1 MSRVSSVSGT
11 AESSGTSTPA
21 TAPAGLAS
29 PAAPS
34 TYNEESIQVLKGL
47 EAVRKRPGMYIGDTD
62 DGTGLHHMVHEVVDN
77 SVDEALAGFCTR
89 IEVKIH
95 FDGSVSVDDN
105 GRGIPVGEHPTEKR
119 PTAEVVMTVLHAG
132 GKFNHSNYKV
142 SGGLHGVGVSV
153 VNALSEWL
161 KLEIKRDGKVY
172 YQEYRRGDPATLIDE
187 IGVSERTGTKITFKP
202 DSEIFKGT
210 EYSFELL
217 SQRLRELSYLNRGL
231 SIAIED
237 ERSGKA
243 HDFHFIGGLAE
254 FVADLGTSKT
264 VIHDKPIVVEGE
276 VDGTQVEIALQW
288 NDSYQESIFCFTNN
302 IKNKDGGT
310 HLTGF
315 RAALTRTVNAYA
327 QASGLLK
334 DLKNGLGGDD
344 ISEGLT
350 AIVSVK
356 HPDPKFSNQPKDKL
370 VSSEVKGIV
379 ERIVNERLGRFL
391 EEHPREAKQIIEKAV
406 LAARARDAARKAREL
421 VQRKGALDFSSLPG
435 KLADCQERDP
445 ALSELYIVEGD
456 SAGGSAKQGR
466 NRKDQAI
473 LPLRGKIL
481 NVEKA
486 RLDKML
492 SSTEIVTLITALGCG
507 VEKEKEIDK
516 IRYHRVIIMTDADVD
531 GSHIRTLLLTFFYR
545 HFPEMVERG
554 YLYIA
559 QPPLY
564 RVKKGKKELYLKNE
578 QALEDHLVESATE
591 NLSLRPSTGAEALKG
606 DKLRTLARQASRYK
620 RLLRAIDRKC
630 DARLVDAIVK
640 SARLAKGDLR
650 DQMVV
655 ARALANLQ
663 QYFDA
668 YAPELS
674 DAVLKVAP
682 DTEHGGFRIEA
693 AARPGGVRKGTTI
706 DFAFMNSPE
715 FTDLTALYADLATL
729 GNPPYLLEGGSEPV
743 EFARLEDLAD
753 RILELGKKGLSIQRY
768 KGLGEMNPEQLWE
781 TTMDPAR
788 RTLLQVRVE
797 DAYEADRLFSTLMGD
812 LVEPRREFIAQ
823 NALNVRNLDV

>member
-1 MSRVSSVSGT
+1 MST
-11 AESSGTSTPA
+11 DADN
-21 TAPAGLAS
+21 APGQEL
-29 PAAPS
+29 PKGPS
-34 TYNEESIQVLKGL
+34 EYNEESIQVLKGL
-47 EAVRKRPGMYIGDTD
+47 EAVRMRPGMYIGDTD
-62 DGTGLHHMVHEVVDN
+62 DGSGLHHMVYEVVDN
-77 SVDEALAGFCTR
+77 SVDEALAGYCNR
-89 IEVKIH
+89 IDVQVH
-95 FDGSVSVDDN
+95 FDDSVSVEDN

-119 PTAEVVMTVLHAG
+119 PTAEIVMTVLHAG

-172 YQEYRRGDPATLIDE
+172 HQEYRQGDPATKLEE
-187 IGVSERTGTKITFKP
+187 IGVSEKSGTKITFKP
-202 DSEIFKGT
+202 DAAIFKGT
-210 EYSFELL
+210 REFSFEVL

-231 SIAIED
+231 TITLED
-237 ERSGKA
+237 ERNGKS
-243 HDFHFIGGLAE
+243 HEFNFVGGLAQ
-254 FVADLGTSKT
+254 FVADLNTT
-264 VIHDKPIVVEGE
+264 RVVTHDKPIVVEGE
-276 VDGTQVEIALQW
+276 QDGTVVEIALQW
-288 NDSYQESIFCFTNN
+288 NDSYQDSIFCFTNN

-327 QASGLLK
+327 QATGLLK

-350 AIVSVK
+350 AVVSVK

-391 EEHPREAKQIIEKAV
+391 EEHPREAKQVIEKAV

-421 VQRKGALDFSSLPG
+421 VQRKGALDISSLPG

-492 SSTEIVTLITALGCG
+492 SSQEIVTLITALGCG
-507 VEKEKEIDK
+507 VEKEKEIEK
-516 IRYHRVIIMTDADVD
+516 IRYHRVIVMTDADVD

-545 HFPEMVERG
+545 HFPEIVERG
-554 YLYIA
+554 YLFIA

-564 RVKKGKKELYLKNE
+564 RVKKGKREIYLKNE
-578 QALEDHLVESATE
+578 QALDEFLLDSATE
-591 NLSLRPSTGAEALKG
+591 NLLLQPSSGGEAIGGETLRH
-606 DKLRTLARQASRYK
+606 LARVAGRYR
-620 RLLRAIDRKC
+620 RLLRVLDRRF

-640 SARLAKGDLR
+640 AARLSKADLKDPKLIAK
-650 DQMVV
+650 
-655 ARALANLQ
+655 ALARLEE
-663 QYFDA
+663 YFEA
-668 YAPELS
+668 YAPELK
-674 DAVLKVAP
+674 DVVLKLAP
-682 DTEHGGFRIEA
+682 DSEHGGFKIEA
-693 AARPGGVRKGTTI
+693 PVRPSGIRRATVI
-706 DFAFMNSPE
+706 DFPFLDSPE
-715 FTDLTALYADLATL
+715 FADLSAL
-729 GNPPYLLEGGSEPV
+729 HQELSVMGQSPY
-743 EFARLEDLAD
+743 RLVSGQDTVDFERVEDLAE
-753 RILELGKKGLSIQRY
+753 RVNELGKKGLQIQRY

-797 DAYEADRLFSTLMGD
+797 DAFEADRLFSTLMGD
-812 LVEPRREFIAQ
+812 LVEPRRDFIGQ

>member
-1 MSRVSSVSGT
+1 MSTDTDSATGQEPARP
-11 AESSGTSTPA
+11 TSE
-21 TAPAGLAS
+21 
-29 PAAPS
+29 
-34 TYNEESIQVLKGL
+34 YNEESIQVLKGL
-47 EAVRKRPGMYIGDTD
+47 EAVRMRPGMYIGDTD
-62 DGTGLHHMVHEVVDN
+62 DGSGLHHMAYEVVDN
-77 SVDEALAGFCTR
+77 SGDEALAGVCNR
-89 IEVKIH
+89 IGVQVH
-95 FDGSVSVDDN
+95 FDDSVSVEDN

-119 PTAEVVMTVLHAG
+119 PTAEIVMTVLHAG

-172 YQEYRRGDPATLIDE
+172 YQEYRRGDPVTSLEE
-187 IGVSERTGTKITFKP
+187 IGVSEKTGTKITFKP
-202 DSEIFKGT
+202 DPTIFKGT
-210 EYSFELL
+210 TEFSFEVL
-217 SQRLRELSYLNRGL
+217 SQRLRELCYLNRGL
-231 SIAIED
+231 TITLED
-237 ERSGKA
+237 ERNGKA
-243 HDFHFIGGLAE
+243 HEFQFTGGLAQ
-254 FVADLGTSKT
+254 FVADLNTT
-264 VIHDKPIVVEGE
+264 RVVTHEKPIVVEGE
-276 VDGTQVEIALQW
+276 QDGTVVEIALQW
-288 NDSYQESIFCFTNN
+288 NDSYTDSIFCFTNN

-327 QASGLLK
+327 QAAGLLK

-344 ISEGLT
+344 ISEGMT
-350 AIVSVK
+350 AVVSVK

-391 EEHPREAKQIIEKAV
+391 EEHPREAKQVIEKAV

-421 VQRKGALDFSSLPG
+421 VQRKGALDISSLPG

-492 SSTEIVTLITALGCG
+492 SSQEIVVLITALGCG
-507 VEKEKEIDK
+507 VEKEKEIEK
-516 IRYHRVIIMTDADVD
+516 IRYHRVIVMTDADVD

-545 HFPEMVERG
+545 HFPEIIERG
-554 YLYIA
+554 YLFIA

-564 RVKKGKKELYLKNE
+564 RVKKGKREIYLKNE
-578 QALEDHLVESATE
+578 QALEEFLLDSATE
-591 NLSLRPSTGAEALKG
+591 NLTLRPG
-606 DKLRTLARQASRYK
+606 DGGQPIGGDTLRHLARQAGRYR
-620 RLLRAIDRKC
+620 RLLRVVDRRF
-630 DARLVDAIVK
+630 DARLVDAIIK
-640 SARLAKGDLR
+640 AAHLSKADLKDPKLIAKGLARLEE
-650 DQMVV
+650 
-655 ARALANLQ
+655 
-663 QYFDA
+663 YFEV
-668 YAPELS
+668 YAPELK
-674 DAVLKVAP
+674 DVVLKLAP
-682 DTEHGGFRIEA
+682 DSEHGGYKIEA
-693 AARPGGVRKGTTI
+693 PVRPSGIRRATVI
-706 DFAFMNSPE
+706 DFPFLDSPE
-715 FTDLTALYADLATL
+715 FADLTALHQELSIMGVA
-729 GNPPYLLEGGSEPV
+729 PYRLQSGSDQV
-743 EFARLEDLAD
+743 DFDRVEDLGD
-753 RILELGKKGLSIQRY
+753 RIHELGKKGLQIQRY

-797 DAYEADRLFSTLMGD
+797 DAFEADRLFSTLMGD

>member
-1 MSRVSSVSGT
+1 MSTETDNALGQ
-11 AESSGTSTPA
+11 EQPKG
-21 TAPAGLAS
+21 
-29 PAAPS
+29 PS
-34 TYNEESIQVLKGL
+34 EYNEESIQVLKGL
-47 EAVRKRPGMYIGDTD
+47 EAVRMRPGMYIGDTD
-62 DGTGLHHMVHEVVDN
+62 DGSGLHHMVYEVVDN
-77 SVDEALAGFCTR
+77 SVDEALAGYCNR
-89 IEVKIH
+89 INVQVH
-95 FDGSVSVDDN
+95 FDDSVSVEDN

-119 PTAEVVMTVLHAG
+119 PTAEIVMTVLHAG

-172 YQEYRRGDPATLIDE
+172 HQEYRKGDPATGLEE
-187 IGVSERTGTKITFKP
+187 IGVSEKSGTKITFKP
-202 DSEIFKGT
+202 DGSIFKGIT
-210 EYSFELL
+210 EFSFEIL

-231 SIAIED
+231 TITLED
-237 ERSGKA
+237 ERSGKS
-243 HDFHFIGGLAE
+243 HEFKFEGGLAQ
-254 FVADLGTSKT
+254 FVADLNTT
-264 VIHDKPIVVEGE
+264 RVVTHDKPIVVEGE
-276 VDGTQVEIALQW
+276 QDGTIVEIALQW
-288 NDSYQESIFCFTNN
+288 NDSYQDSIFCFTNN

-327 QASGLLK
+327 QSAGLLK

-350 AIVSVK
+350 AVVSVK

-391 EEHPREAKQIIEKAV
+391 EEHPREAKQVIEKAV

-421 VQRKGALDFSSLPG
+421 VQRKGALDISSLPG

-492 SSTEIVTLITALGCG
+492 SSQEIVTLITALGCG
-507 VEKEKEIDK
+507 VEKEKEIEK
-516 IRYHRVIIMTDADVD
+516 IRYHRVIVMTDADVD

-545 HFPEMVERG
+545 HFPEIVERG
-554 YLYIA
+554 YLFIA

-564 RVKKGKKELYLKNE
+564 RVKRGKREIYLKNE
-578 QALEDHLVESATE
+578 QALEEFLLDNATE
-591 NLSLRPSTGAEALKG
+591 NLSLSPNSGGEAIGGEAL
-606 DKLRTLARQASRYK
+606 RQLARLAGRYR
-620 RLLRAIDRKC
+620 RLLKVLDRRF
-630 DARLVDAIVK
+630 DARLVDAIIK
-640 SARLAKGDLR
+640 AARLSKADLKDPKLIAK
-650 DQMVV
+650 
-655 ARALANLQ
+655 ALARLEA
-663 QYFDA
+663 YFET
-668 YAPELS
+668 YAPELR
-674 DAVLKVAP
+674 DVVLKLAP
-682 DTEHGGFRIEA
+682 DSEHGGYKIEA
-693 AARPGGVRKGTTI
+693 PVRPSGIRRATVI
-706 DFAFMNSPE
+706 DYLFLDSPE
-715 FTDLTALYADLATL
+715 FADLTALYQELSVM
-729 GNPPYLLEGGSEPV
+729 GPSPYRLVSGGDCV
-743 EFARLEDLAD
+743 DFDRVEDLAD
-753 RILELGKKGLSIQRY
+753 RVNELGKKGLQIQRY

-797 DAYEADRLFSTLMGD
+797 DAFEADRLFSTLMGD

>member
-1 MSRVSSVSGT
+1 MSTDVDN
-11 AESSGTSTPA
+11 ATSQELPK
-21 TAPAGLAS
+21 G
-29 PAAPS
+29 PS
-34 TYNEESIQVLKGL
+34 EYNEESIQVLKGL
-47 EAVRKRPGMYIGDTD
+47 EAVRMRPGMYIGDTD
-62 DGTGLHHMVHEVVDN
+62 DGSGLHHMVYEVVDN
-77 SVDEALAGFCTR
+77 SVDEALAGYCNR
-89 IEVKIH
+89 IDVQVH
-95 FDGSVSVDDN
+95 FDDSVSVEDN

-119 PTAEVVMTVLHAG
+119 PTAEIVMTVLHAG

-172 YQEYRRGDPATLIDE
+172 HQEYGRGDPVTKLEE
-187 IGVSERTGTKITFKP
+187 IGISEKSGTKITFKP
-202 DSEIFKGT
+202 DTAIFKGIH
-210 EYSFELL
+210 EFSFELL

-231 SIAIED
+231 TITLED
-237 ERSGKA
+237 ERSGKS
-243 HDFHFIGGLAE
+243 HEFNFVGGLAQ
-254 FVADLGTSKT
+254 FVADLNTT
-264 VIHDKPIVVEGE
+264 RVVTHDKPIVVEGE
-276 VDGTQVEIALQW
+276 QDGTVVEIALQW
-288 NDSYQESIFCFTNN
+288 NDSYQDSIFCFTNN

-327 QASGLLK
+327 QATGLLK

-350 AIVSVK
+350 AVVSVK

-391 EEHPREAKQIIEKAV
+391 EEHPREAKQVIEKAV

-421 VQRKGALDFSSLPG
+421 VQRKGALDISSLPG

-492 SSTEIVTLITALGCG
+492 SSQEIVTLITALGCG
-507 VEKEKEIDK
+507 VEKEKEIEK
-516 IRYHRVIIMTDADVD
+516 IRYHRVIVMTDADVD

-545 HFPEMVERG
+545 HFPEIVERG
-554 YLYIA
+554 YLFIA

-564 RVKKGKKELYLKNE
+564 RVKKGKREIYLKNE
-578 QALEDHLVESATE
+578 QALDEFLLDSATE
-591 NLSLRPSTGAEALKG
+591 NLMLRPSSGGEAIGGEAL
-606 DKLRTLARQASRYK
+606 RHLARLAGRYR
-620 RLLRAIDRKC
+620 RLLRAVDRRL

-640 SARLAKGDLR
+640 AAHLSKADLKDPKLIAKALARLEE
-650 DQMVV
+650 
-655 ARALANLQ
+655 
-663 QYFDA
+663 YFDA
-668 YAPELS
+668 YAPELR
-674 DAVLKVAP
+674 DVVLKLAP
-682 DTEHGGFRIEA
+682 DSEHGGYKIEA
-693 AARPGGVRKGTTI
+693 PVRPSGIRRATVI
-706 DFAFMNSPE
+706 DFAFLDSPE
-715 FTDLTALYADLATL
+715 FADLSAL
-729 GNPPYLLEGGSEPV
+729 HQELSVMGPSPYRLVSGGDTV
-743 EFARLEDLAD
+743 DFDRVEDLAD
-753 RILELGKKGLSIQRY
+753 RVNELGKKGLQIQRY

-781 TTMDPAR
+781 TTMDPSR

-797 DAYEADRLFSTLMGD
+797 DAFEADRLFSTLMGD
-812 LVEPRREFIAQ
+812 LVEPRRDFIAQ

>member
-1 MSRVSSVSGT
+1 MS
-11 AESSGTSTPA
+11 E
-21 TAPAGLAS
+21 
-29 PAAPS
+29 
-34 TYNEESIQVLKGL
+34 YNEESIQVLKGL

-62 DGTGLHHMVHEVVDN
+62 DGSGLHHMVYEVVDN
-77 SVDEALAGFCTR
+77 SVDEALAGFCNR
-89 IEVKIH
+89 IDVKIH
-95 FDGSVSVDDN
+95 HDGSVSVEDN

-119 PTAEVVMTVLHAG
+119 PTAEIVMTVLHAG

-153 VNALSEWL
+153 VNALSELL
-161 KLEIKRDGKVY
+161 KLEIKRDGKTW
-172 YQEYRRGDPATLIDE
+172 YQEYRRGAPTTVLEA
-187 IGVSERTGTKITFKP
+187 IGVTDKTGTKTTFKP
-202 DSEIFKGT
+202 DPEIFKGT
-210 EYSFELL
+210 EFSFEVL

-231 SIAIED
+231 TISLAD
-237 ERSGKA
+237 ERSGKS
-243 HDFHFIGGLAE
+243 HDFHADGGIAQ
-254 FVADLGTSKT
+254 FVADLSSSKT
-264 VIHDKPIVVEGE
+264 VVHDKPIVIEGE
-276 VDGTQVEIALQW
+276 VEGTVVEIAAQW
-288 NDSYQESIFCFTNN
+288 NDSFQELIYCFTNN

-327 QASGLLK
+327 QPSGLLK
-334 DLKNGLGGDD
+334 DLKAGLGGDD
-344 ISEGLT
+344 ISEGMV
-350 AIVSVK
+350 AIVSIK

-379 ERIVNERLGRFL
+379 ERVVNERLARFL
-391 EEHPREAKQIIEKAV
+391 EEHPREAKQVIEKAV

-466 NRKDQAI
+466 NRKDQAV

-492 SSTEIVTLITALGCG
+492 SSQEIVTLITALGCG
-507 VEKEKEIDK
+507 VEKEKEVDK

-545 HFPEMVERG
+545 HFPEIVDRG

-564 RVKKGKKELYLKNE
+564 RVKRGKKELYLKNE
-578 QALEDHLVESATE
+578 QALEDYLVESATE
-591 NLSLRPSTGAEALKG
+591 NLMLRPSHGGPPVSG
-606 DKLRTLARQASRYK
+606 DRLRQLSRLASRYQ
-620 RLLRAIDRKC
+620 RLLKVIDRKY

-640 SARLAKGDLR
+640 SSRLTKAELR

-655 ARALANLQ
+655 AKALLSLQ
-663 QYFDA
+663 EYFNK

-674 DAVLKVAP
+674 DAKLVVAP
-682 DTEHGGFRIEA
+682 DTEHGGFKIEA
-693 AARPGGVRKGTTI
+693 PARSQGIRKSTTI
-706 DFAFMNSPE
+706 DFAFMDSPE
-715 FTDLTALYADLATL
+715 FTDLSALYTELSVL
-729 GNPPYLLEGGSEPV
+729 GPPPYALDSGGDVV
-743 EFARLEDLAD
+743 EFARVEELAE
-753 RILELGKKGLSIQRY
+753 RIHELGKKGLQIQRY

-781 TTMDPAR
+781 TTMDPTR

-797 DAYEADRLFSTLMGD
+797 DAFEADRLFSTLMGD
-812 LVEPRREFIAQ
+812 LVEPRREFIEQ

>member
-1 MSRVSSVSGT
+1 MST
-11 AESSGTSTPA
+11 DADN
-21 TAPAGLAS
+21 APGQEL
-29 PAAPS
+29 PKGPS
-34 TYNEESIQVLKGL
+34 EYNEESIQVLKGL
-47 EAVRKRPGMYIGDTD
+47 EAVRMRPGMYIGDTD
-62 DGTGLHHMVHEVVDN
+62 DGSGLHHMVYEVVDN
-77 SVDEALAGFCTR
+77 SVDEALAGFCNR
-89 IEVKIH
+89 IDVQVH
-95 FDGSVSVDDN
+95 FDDSVSVEDN

-119 PTAEVVMTVLHAG
+119 PTAEIVMTVLHAG

-172 YQEYRRGDPATLIDE
+172 HQEYRRGDPATGLEE
-187 IGVSERTGTKITFKP
+187 IGVSEKSGTKITFKP
-202 DSEIFKGT
+202 DSSIFKGT
-210 EYSFELL
+210 REFSFEVL

-231 SIAIED
+231 TITLED
-237 ERSGKA
+237 ERNGKS
-243 HDFHFIGGLAE
+243 HEFNFVGGLAQ
-254 FVADLGTSKT
+254 FVADLNTT
-264 VIHDKPIVVEGE
+264 RVVTHDKPIVVEGE
-276 VDGTQVEIALQW
+276 QDGTIVEIALQW
-288 NDSYQESIFCFTNN
+288 NDSYQDSIFCFTNN

-327 QASGLLK
+327 QATGLLK

-350 AIVSVK
+350 AVVSVK

-391 EEHPREAKQIIEKAV
+391 EEHPREAKQVIEKAV

-421 VQRKGALDFSSLPG
+421 VQRKGALDISSLPG

-492 SSTEIVTLITALGCG
+492 SSQEIVTLITALGCG

-516 IRYHRVIIMTDADVD
+516 IRYHRVIVMTDADVD

-545 HFPEMVERG
+545 HFPEIVERG
-554 YLYIA
+554 YLFIA

-564 RVKKGKKELYLKNE
+564 RVKKGKREIYLKNE
-578 QALEDHLVESATE
+578 QALDEFLLDSATE
-591 NLSLRPSTGAEALKG
+591 NLWLRPSSGGEAIGGEAL
-606 DKLRTLARQASRYK
+606 RHLARLAGRYR
-620 RLLRAIDRKC
+620 RLLRVLDRRV

-640 SARLAKGDLR
+640 AAHLSKADLKDPKLIAKALARLEE
-650 DQMVV
+650 
-655 ARALANLQ
+655 
-663 QYFDA
+663 YFDA
-668 YAPELS
+668 YAPELK
-674 DAVLKVAP
+674 DVVLKLAP
-682 DTEHGGFRIEA
+682 DSEHGGFKIEA
-693 AARPGGVRKGTTI
+693 PVRPSGIRRATVI
-706 DFAFMNSPE
+706 DFPFLDSPE
-715 FTDLTALYADLATL
+715 FADLSAL
-729 GNPPYLLEGGSEPV
+729 HRELSVMGPSPYRLVSGGDTV
-743 EFARLEDLAD
+743 DFARVEDLAE
-753 RILELGKKGLSIQRY
+753 RVNELGKKGLQIQRY

-797 DAYEADRLFSTLMGD
+797 DAFEADRLFSTLMGD
-812 LVEPRREFIAQ
+812 LVEPRRDFIGQ

>member
-1 MSRVSSVSGT
+1 MSTDDDSALNQEPVK
-11 AESSGTSTPA
+11 
-21 TAPAGLAS
+21 AGS
-29 PAAPS
+29 E
-34 TYNEESIQVLKGL
+34 YNEESIQVLKGL
-47 EAVRKRPGMYIGDTD
+47 EAVRMRPGMYIGDTD
-62 DGTGLHHMVHEVVDN
+62 DGSGLHHMVYEVVDN
-77 SVDEALAGFCTR
+77 SVDEALAGFCNR
-89 IEVKIH
+89 IDVQVH
-95 FDGSVSVDDN
+95 FDDSVSVADN

-119 PTAEVVMTVLHAG
+119 PTAEIVMTVLHAG

-153 VNALSEWL
+153 VNGLSEWL
-161 KLEIKRDGKVY
+161 KLEIKREGKVY
-172 YQEYRRGDPATLIDE
+172 YQEYRKGGPVSALQE
-187 IGVSERTGTKITFKP
+187 IGVTEKTGTKVTFKP
-202 DSEIFKGT
+202 DTSIFKGVT
-210 EYSFELL
+210 EFSFEVL
-217 SQRLRELSYLNRGL
+217 SQRLRELCYLNRGL
-231 SIAIED
+231 TITLED

-243 HDFHFIGGLAE
+243 HEFQFAGGLAQ
-254 FVADLGTSKT
+254 FVGDLNTTKVAT
-264 VIHDKPIVVEGE
+264 HEKPIVVEGE
-276 VDGTQVEIALQW
+276 QDGTVVEIALQW
-288 NDSYQESIFCFTNN
+288 NDSYQDSIFCFTNN

-327 QASGLLK
+327 QQAGLLK

-350 AIVSVK
+350 AVVSVK

-391 EEHPREAKQIIEKAV
+391 EEHPREAKLVIEKAV

-421 VQRKGALDFSSLPG
+421 VQRKGALDISSLPG

-492 SSTEIVTLITALGCG
+492 SSQEIVTLITALGCG

-516 IRYHRVIIMTDADVD
+516 IRYHRVIVMTDADVD

-545 HFPEMVERG
+545 HFPEIVERG
-554 YLYIA
+554 YLFIA

-564 RVKKGKKELYLKNE
+564 RVKKGKREIYLKNE
-578 QALEDHLVESATE
+578 QALEDFLLESATE
-591 NLSLRPSTGAEALKG
+591 NLVLEPTGGGDPISGETLRH
-606 DKLRTLARQASRYK
+606 LARQAGRYR
-620 RLLRAIDRKC
+620 RLLRATDRRM

-640 SARLAKGDLR
+640 AAQLSKADLKDPKLIATALGRLEA
-650 DQMVV
+650 
-655 ARALANLQ
+655 
-663 QYFDA
+663 YFEA
-668 YAPELS
+668 FAPELK
-674 DAVLKVAP
+674 DVVLKLAP
-682 DTEHGGFRIEA
+682 DGEHGGYKIEA
-693 AARPGGVRKGTTI
+693 PIRPAGIRRATVI
-706 DFAFMNSPE
+706 DFAFLDSPE
-715 FTDLTALYADLATL
+715 FGDLTALHQELAVL
-729 GNPPYLLEGGSEPV
+729 GKPPYRLQAGSESL
-743 EFARLEDLAD
+743 EFSRLEELNEK
-753 RILELGKKGLSIQRY
+753 ISELGKKGLQIQRY

-797 DAYEADRLFSTLMGD
+797 DAFEADRLFSTLMGD

>member
-1 MSRVSSVSGT
+1 MSGV
-11 AESSGTSTPA
+11 ETPPPIPGGPQA
-21 TAPAGLAS
+21 
-29 PAAPS
+29 
-34 TYNEESIQVLKGL
+34 YNEESIQVLKGL

-62 DGTGLHHMVHEVVDN
+62 DGTGLHHMVYEVVDN
-77 SVDEALAGFCTR
+77 SVDEALAGFCDR
-89 IEVKIH
+89 VDVKIH
-95 FDGSVSVDDN
+95 FDGSVSVEDN
-105 GRGIPVGEHPTEKR
+105 GRGIPVGEHKIEKR
-119 PTAEVVMTVLHAG
+119 PTVEIVMTVLHAG
-132 GKFNHSNYKV
+132 GKFDHSNYKV

-161 KLEIKRDGKVY
+161 KLEIKRDGKTW
-172 YQEYRRGDPATLIDE
+172 YQEYRRGDPFTKLEA
-187 IGVSERTGTKITFKP
+187 IGVSEKTGTKVTFKP

-210 EYSFELL
+210 EFSFEILA
-217 SQRLRELSYLNRGL
+217 QRLRELSYLNHGL
-231 SIAIED
+231 AITLED
-237 ERSGKA
+237 ERTGKK
-243 HDFHFIGGLAE
+243 HDFKFEGGLAQ
-254 FVADLGTSKT
+254 FVADLNASKVPSHPT
-264 VIHDKPIVVEGE
+264 PIVVAGE
-276 VDGTQVEIALQW
+276 DSGTIVEIAMQW
-288 NDSYQESIFCFTNN
+288 NDSYQDAIYCFTNN

-327 QASGLLK
+327 QGANLLK
-334 DLKNGLGGDD
+334 DLKSGLGGDD

-350 AIVSVK
+350 AVVSIK

-379 ERIVNERLGRFL
+379 ERIVNEKLGRYL
-391 EEHPREAKQIIEKAV
+391 EEHPKEGRLVIEKAV

-421 VQRKGALDFSSLPG
+421 VQRKGALDYSSLPG

-492 SSTEIVTLITALGCG
+492 SSQEIVTLITALGCG
-507 VEKEKEIDK
+507 VEKEKVIEK
-516 IRYHRVIIMTDADVD
+516 IRYHRIIIMTDADVD

-545 HFPEMVERG
+545 HFPEIVDRG

-559 QPPLY
+559 QPPLF
-564 RVKKGKKELYLKNE
+564 RVKRGKKELYLKNE
-578 QALEDHLVESATE
+578 AALDDFLLESATE
-591 NLSLRPSTGAEALKG
+591 NLLLRSSTGADPVAGE
-606 DKLRTLARQASRYK
+606 KLRQLARQAGRYK
-620 RLLRAIDRKC
+620 KLLKVVDRKC

-640 SARLAKGDLR
+640 AAKITKADLK

-655 ARALANLQ
+655 AKALARLQ
-663 QYFDA
+663 EYFDT
-668 YAPELS
+668 YCPELS

-682 DTEHGGFRIEA
+682 DSEHGGFKIEA
-693 AARPGGVRKGTTI
+693 PTRAGGVRKNTTI
-706 DFAFMNSPE
+706 DFPFMDSPE
-715 FTDLTALYADLATL
+715 FNDLTALNQDLSVL
-729 GNPPYLLEGGSEPV
+729 GPPPYALQSGKDDSV
-743 EFARLEDLAD
+743 EFSRLEELAD
-753 RILELGKKGLSIQRY
+753 KVHELGRKGLTIQRY

-781 TTMDPAR
+781 TTMDPTR
-788 RTLLQVRVE
+788 RIMLQVRVE

-812 LVEPRREFIAQ
+812 LVEPRREFIAK